1 MKVTKDELIP
11 TETNPGADIT
21 IKRKINATRMRL
33 NTQIS
38 AEKVRQYFWSAMA
51 TDNGIDSYH
60 KISNIGAPTFE
71 DVRIEFKKLCGDKQ
85 LYFKQRIDSFGM
97 KRYQITTV
105 GHDFIQYEC
114 EYEIHDRYDDH
125 NDINKIEFRLI
136 MKGDSVQNWF
146 DFKLAPIS
154 NDILKVTDM
163 FIGKD
168 YHRKKGIPEALILE
182 AKKIFS
188 KKIISSSEKYP
199 ILISEFRREAATK
212 VWMRLM
218 EKGYAKYNR
227 ELDIFELI

>member
-1 MKVTKDELIP
+1 
-11 TETNPGADIT
+11 
-21 IKRKINATRMRL
+21 
-33 NTQIS
+33 
-38 AEKVRQYFWSAMA
+38 
-51 TDNGIDSYH
+51 
-60 KISNIGAPTFE
+60 
-71 DVRIEFKKLCGDKQ
+71 
-85 LYFKQRIDSFGM
+85 M